1 MVESHVHILLPQ
13 WISMPCRPSG
23 VGGTA
28 AAVPP
33 PFRLGNPALCGS
45 RPLKGGVH
53 LPHIGLWA
61 RRWIDPLSGKCD
73 ARPTVTFPAAE
84 HHRPLAGTKLY
95 CLVTKAHGC
104 EQLAQSCYPAMHRA
118 QVEPATSRSQVQHP
132 TTTPPSHPSNL
143 LLLLIIIILTL
154 IVNRD
159 NLRNSITLDIQRVMT
174 IVTSVRKVEQVFQLS
189 FLPLRTTKLM
199 DETRDMTQHVVHR
212 HVDSVAVQGTGR
224 FRQTNAE
231 PRTPQLAHTI
241 AITLPPSA

>member
-95 CLVTKAHGC
+95 CLVSNGDRGTW
-104 EQLAQSCYPAMHRA
+104 
-118 QVEPATSRSQVQHP
+118 VW
-132 TTTPPSHPSNL
+132 TTCPELIPSNAAAGAL
-143 LLLLIIIILTL
+143 ES
-154 IVNRD
+154 
-159 NLRNSITLDIQRVMT
+159 NLRPLDHKSNALPGYHYTPSRPL
-174 IVTSVRKVEQVFQLS
+174 VT
-189 FLPLRTTKLM
+189 PY
-199 DETRDMTQHVVHR
+199 
-212 HVDSVAVQGTGR
+212 
-224 FRQTNAE
+224 
-231 PRTPQLAHTI
+231 
-241 AITLPPSA
+241 